1 MKVVINSDKEIV
13 LEIRKKLK
21 ENKQKYGQPYCPCVL
36 ESSHGE
42 NTICMCK
49 EFREQI
55 ANGITGECHC
65 GLYVVVDE

>member
-1 MKVVINSDKEIV
+1 MKVVINSDREIV
-13 LEIRKKLK
+13 QEIRKKLK

-36 ESSHGE
+36 EPLHNE
-42 NTICMCK
+42 DTICMCR

-55 ANGITGECHC
+55 ANGVVGECHC

>member
-1 MKVVINSDKEIV
+1 MKVVINSDREIV
-13 LEIRKKLK
+13 QEIRKKLK
-21 ENKQKYGQPYCPCVL
+21 ENKQKYGQPYCPCAL
-36 ESSHGE
+36 LHDE

-55 ANGITGECHC
+55 ANGVVGECHC